1 MRPSLLFRG
10 RKCMAQGEFNFFT
23 AGGPAIPL
31 LLAAIC
37 LAGCLHADIPMD
49 PVETGIRGT
58 ALWGPVRGGPSRLGQ
73 SDEAPLQAT
82 FLVLGAGREV
92 AQFKS
97 DAKGR
102 FEILLPAGDY
112 VIVPDRSAPMPAP
125 QHQTKPVTVPEEG
138 FAVVT
143 LRFDTGMR

>member
-1 MRPSLLFRG
+1 ML
-10 RKCMAQGEFNFFT
+10 QGEFNYFA
-23 AGGPAIPL
+23 AGRPAIPL

-37 LAGCLHADIPMD
+37 LAGCLHADMPID

-58 ALWGPVRGGPSRLGQ
+58 ALCGPVRGGPSRLGQ
-73 SDEAPLQAT
+73 SNEAPLQAT
-82 FLVLGAGREV
+82 FLVLSAGREV

-97 DAKGR
+97 DAEGR

-112 VIVPDRSAPMPAP
+112 VIVPDRSTPMPAP

>member
-1 MRPSLLFRG
+1 MLQSTSNFSKAG
-10 RKCMAQGEFNFFT
+10 R
-23 AGGPAIPL
+23 PAIPL

-37 LAGCLHADIPMD
+37 LAGCLHADM
-49 PVETGIRGT
+49 PVNAAETGIRGT
-58 ALWGPVRGGPSRLGQ
+58 ALWGPVRGGPSRPGQ

-82 FLVLGAGREV
+82 FLVLSAGREV

-97 DAKGR
+97 DAEGR
-102 FEILLPAGDY
+102 FEIMLPAGDY
-112 VIVPDRSAPMPAP
+112 EIVPDRSTPMPAP
-125 QHQTKPVTVPEEG
+125 QHQTKPVTIPEGG